1 MLTGSCERARVQ
13 LRQNQRALQC
23 LRQEGCESHVGLMA
37 ITDEELLDASVEPS
51 EACDQFVEY
60 LADLA
65 KSLGGIARAT
75 QGDDVRNAAL
85 QAYETAVAA
94 YTTRLKAMRDH
105 DPPQLALTE
114 FKARYKTALQ
124 VKGQSVSLFLQ
135 APSGADQRT

>member
-1 MLTGSCERARVQ
+1 
-13 LRQNQRALQC
+13 
-23 LRQEGCESHVGLMA
+23 MA

-75 QGDDVRNAAL
+75 QGEDVRNAAL

-94 YTTRLKAMRDH
+94 YTTRLEAMRDH
-105 DPPQLALTE
+105 DPPQLAPTE
-114 FKARYKTALQ
+114 FKARYKNALQ
-124 VKGQSVSLFLQ
+124 VKGRSVSLFHAAGGPRDVSDRCESC
-135 APSGADQRT
+135 APVVHE